1 MSLEIKDLEKIQ
13 STLQQAHLDYQL
25 ELVDGKITIMG
36 LSDYLSEEVIAQ
48 FIFLLKLWV
57 TPRRMGR
64 VTGSSAG
71 FRLPD
76 GNLRGPDVSFVSAS
90 RLRRSPRSFAKL
102 LPDLMVEV
110 KSSTDRIKPIVKK
123 IHRFLELGTTVGILI
138 DPDRQ
143 TLAIYRLNQEPIEL
157 IDNEILTIP
166 ELFPG
171 WELAISEL
179 WPPVFEEN
187 QTDKTE

>member
-1 MSLEIKDLEKIQ
+1 
-13 STLQQAHLDYQL
+13 
-25 ELVDGKITIMG
+25 
-36 LSDYLSEEVIAQ
+36 
-48 FIFLLKLWV
+48 
-57 TPRRMGR
+57 
-64 VTGSSAG
+64 
-71 FRLPD
+71 
-76 GNLRGPDVSFVSAS
+76 
-90 RLRRSPRSFAKL
+90 
-102 LPDLMVEV
+102 
-110 KSSTDRIKPIVKK
+110 
-123 IHRFLELGTTVGILI
+123 LELGTTVGILI